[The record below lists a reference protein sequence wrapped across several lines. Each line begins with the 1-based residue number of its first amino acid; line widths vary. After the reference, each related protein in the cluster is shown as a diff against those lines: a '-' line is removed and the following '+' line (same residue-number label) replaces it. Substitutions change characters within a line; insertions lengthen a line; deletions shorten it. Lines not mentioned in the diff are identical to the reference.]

1 MVNFYRHHLFI
12 FPNLINLIQIE
23 LVNFWS
29 NININIKQLK

>member
-12 FPNLINLIQIE
+12 FANLINLIQIE